1 MNFFLASIAQS
12 GKPNHRK
19 RKKEKPKMAAK
30 KYFVTIDTETT
41 QDGKVADIGIVVSD
55 RKGNIH
61 HEAGILIGDFFSD
74 RETHPLFHV
83 YGDKNDIFSAASLPK
98 RYAAYEQMLQDG
110 RRVLASVG
118 AVNRFLSKVKAKYNP
133 TLTAYNLAFD
143 SNVMDNSGIIA
154 NELFPESF
162 CLWHASVAKWGN
174 TKAFKQFALENHF
187 FGNRTNKT
195 GHMGIKTNADVMA
208 KYLLGVGLPDEPH
221 TALEDAK
228 FYEVP
233 ILTALVKN
241 TSPKEYMSPPPYNYR
256 AFAVRDHFKV
266 K

>member
-1 MNFFLASIAQS
+1 
-12 GKPNHRK
+12 
-19 RKKEKPKMAAK
+19 MAKK

-41 QDGKVADIGIVVSD
+41 QSGFPADIGIIVSD
-55 RKGNIH
+55 MQGNIH
-61 HEAGILIGDFFSD
+61 HEMGILIGDFFSD
-74 RETHPLFHV
+74 KENHPLFHV
-83 YGDKNDIFSAASLPK
+83 YGDKNDVFSKASLPA

-133 TLTAYNLAFD
+133 VMTAYNLAFD
-143 SNVMDNSGIIA
+143 SAVMNKSGIIA
-154 NELFPESF
+154 NELFPNSF
-162 CLWHASVAKWGN
+162 CLWHASVAKWAN
-174 TKAFKQFALENHF
+174 TKAYKQFMLENHF
-187 FGNRTNKT
+187 FGNRTTKT

-208 KYLLGVGLPDEPH
+208 KFLLGAGLPDEPH

-228 FYEVP
+228 YYELP

-241 TSPKEYMSPPPYNYR
+241 TSPKEYMNPPPYNYR
-256 AFAVRDHFKV
+256 DFAVKNHYKV

>member
-1 MNFFLASIAQS
+1 
-12 GKPNHRK
+12 
-19 RKKEKPKMAAK
+19 MAAK
-30 KYFVTIDTETT
+30 KFFVTIDTETT

-74 RETHPLFHV
+74 KEKHPLFHV
-83 YGDKNDIFSAASLPK
+83 YGDKNDVFSKESLPV

-110 RRVLASVG
+110 RRVLASVN
-118 AVNRFLSKVKAKYNP
+118 AVNRFLTKIAAKYSP
-133 TLTAYNLAFD
+133 VMTAYNLAFD
-143 SNVMDNSGIIA
+143 RDKMNNSGIIA
-154 NELFPESF
+154 DELFPNSF
-162 CLWHASVAKWGN
+162 CLWHAATAKWAN
-174 TKAFKQFALENHF
+174 TRAFKQFVLDNHF

-208 KYLLGVGLPDEPH
+208 KFLLGAGLADEPH
-221 TALEDAK
+221 TALEDSK
-228 FYEVP
+228 YYEVP

-241 TSPKEYMSPPPYNYR
+241 TSPKDYMSPPPYNYR
-256 AFAVRDHFKV
+256 DWAVKKHFTV

>member
-1 MNFFLASIAQS
+1 
-12 GKPNHRK
+12 
-19 RKKEKPKMAAK
+19 MAAK
-30 KYFVTIDTETT
+30 KFFVTIDTETT
-41 QDGKVADIGIVVSD
+41 QDGKVADIGIIVSD

-61 HEAGILIGDFFSD
+61 HETGILIGDFFSD
-74 RETHPLFHV
+74 KEKHPLFHI
-83 YGDKNDIFSAASLPK
+83 YGDKNDHFSAATLPK

-133 TLTAYNLAFD
+133 VMTAYNLTFD
-143 SNVMDNSGIIA
+143 SGVMDNSGIIA

-162 CLWHASVAKWGN
+162 CLWHSAVAKWGN
-174 TKAFKQFALENHF
+174 TKAYKQFVLDNHY
-187 FGNRTNKT
+187 FGNRTKT

-208 KYLLGVGLPDEPH
+208 KFLLGAGLPDEPH

-228 FYEVP
+228 YYELP

-241 TSPKEYMSPPPYNYR
+241 TPPKEYMNPKPYNYR
-256 AFAVRDHFKV
+256 DWAVRDHYKV